1 MESYDIAIIGGGI
14 AGLTAG
20 IYACRANC
28 KTVIIEK
35 EYCGGQLVPLQ
46 VIENYPGFESING
59 FELADKVK
67 NQAVKLGCEIIYT
80 SINSVV
86 LSGDPKIIVTSKGE
100 IMAKSVIIA
109 NGTTRKLLGIKG
121 EKEYNGRGVS
131 YCATCDGS
139 IYKGKT
145 VAIAGS
151 SFATLE
157 DCLYLSNLCEKVYLI
172 FKENNNNDDEGD
184 LSGLLDEIKSKEN
197 VEILSNV
204 KPVEVGGKMRVEYI
218 DIQSDGLTKRL
229 NINCLFVVNGTL
241 ADNSFFAPVQIDAN
255 GFIVAGENCKT
266 NIDGVFVAGDTR
278 TKQLRQ
284 AITAASDGATA
295 AIGASVYAKK
305 KKSQS
310 NKM

>member
-20 IYACRANC
+20 IYARRANC

-67 NQAVKLGCEIIYT
+67 NQAVKLGCEILYT
-80 SINSVV
+80 SINSVA
-86 LSGDPKIIVTSKGE
+86 LSGDPKVIVTAKGE

-121 EKEYNGRGVS
+121 EKEFNGRGVS

-157 DCLYLSNLCEKVYLI
+157 DCLYLSNICEKVYLI
-172 FKENNNNDDEGD
+172 FKENNKDDEGD

-197 VEILSNV
+197 VDILLNV
-204 KPVEVGGKMRVEYI
+204 KPVEVGGKMKVEYL
-218 DIQSDGLTKRL
+218 DIATDGLTKRL
-229 NINCLFVVNGTL
+229 DINCLFVVNGTL
-241 ADNSFFAPVQIDAN
+241 ADNSFFAPVQIDDN

-266 NIDGVFVAGDTR
+266 NLDGVFVAGDTR

-284 AITAASDGATA
+284 AITAASDGAVA
-295 AIGASVYAKK
+295 AIAASVYAKK
-305 KKSQS
+305 KKAQS
-310 NKM
+310 NKI